1 MSRRASPALLSMV
14 VPCFD
19 EEAVISEMHRR
30 LVASLEGVPDL
41 DFEIVYVD
49 DGSRDATLDHLR
61 GLQEADPGVRV
72 LSLPRNFGHQIVLTA
87 GLAEASAGGGGD
99 AIVTIDADL
108 QDPPEIIPKML
119 ERWRQSV
126 DVVYGVRS
134 DRAGEPANLPAQPSV
149 AAHPRRRALRFHFT
163 RLVRGV
169 CRWGYRHLR
178 AQRPDPVSTSISVDE
193 HHHHLARRSS
203 SAWANGGV
211 VVCRR

>member
-87 GLAEASAGGGGD
+87 GLAEASAGGGD

-108 QDPPEIIPKML
+108 QDPPGESPRTAIRRGAPAPARAPVPLHAPCAWSMS
-119 ERWRQSV
+119 R
-126 DVVYGVRS
+126 GRS
-134 DRAGEPANLPAQPSV
+134 A
-149 AAHPRRRALRFHFT
+149 
-163 RLVRGV
+163 
-169 CRWGYRHLR
+169 
-178 AQRPDPVSTSISVDE
+178 
-193 HHHHLARRSS
+193 LARTAARPRIDLDK
-203 SAWANGGV
+203 
-211 VVCRR
+211 RR